1 MLSRFALGLVVAG
14 LLTNLLLVLLLLADA
29 ALPGQL
35 SLGVAAVLAA
45 LSGLALVGGLVM
57 LEPWRGTAG
66 TS

>member
-1 MLSRFALGLVVAG
+1 MLSRFALGLVVTG

-35 SLGVAAVLAA
+35 SLGMAALLAA
-45 LSGLALVGGLVM
+45 GSGVALVGGLVL
-57 LEPWRGTAG
+57 LEPWHGSAE